1 MPELPEVET
10 VRRTLK
16 NFIIGK
22 EIREISVHYDKII
35 VGDAKIFKK
44 SLEGQTIRD
53 IDRVGKYLIFI
64 LDSDAF
70 ISHLRMEGKYN
81 IAETAKPLN
90 KHEHITFHFSDDTQ
104 LRYQDTRKFGR
115 LELVNKE
122 TYYQD
127 LPLCKLGP
135 EPWDADP
142 KDIYSKI
149 HKSSLPIKTL
159 LLNQNI
165 LTGIGNIYAN
175 EICFRMEMH
184 PKTPGK
190 RVSKKRVE
198 ELVEVSKEILEKA
211 IAQGGTTIHS
221 FDANGI
227 TGLFQVQLK
236 IHMQK
241 VCPICNGEVTKE
253 MVRGRGTYYCK
264 RCQKRKG

>member
-35 VGDAKIFKK
+35 VGDAKIFEK
-44 SLEGQTIRD
+44 SLKGQTIQD

-81 IAETAKPLN
+81 IVEASKPLN
-90 KHEHITFHFSDDTQ
+90 KHEHITFYFSDGTE

-115 LELVNKE
+115 LELANKE
-122 TYYQD
+122 TYDQD

-135 EPWDADP
+135 EPWEADP

-159 LLNQNI
+159 LLDQSI
-165 LTGIGNIYAN
+165 MTGIGNIYAN
-175 EICFRMEMH
+175 EICFCMKMH

-198 ELVEVSKEILEKA
+198 ELVEASKEILEKA
-211 IAQGGTTIHS
+211 IARGGTTIHS

-227 TGLFQVQLK
+227 TGLFQAQLQV
-236 IHMQK
+236 HMQK
-241 VCPICNGEVTKE
+241 VCPMCNGEVTKE
-253 MVRGRGTYYCK
+253 KVCGRGTYYCK
-264 RCQKRKG
+264 ECQKKIG